1 MSFGIHTGLSI
12 KKAGSLEECV
22 SILKG
27 LQVMQAFEVI
37 ETGLDV
43 ALRILYP
50 GEHLTIEDNKGKE
63 IKVSKLT
70 QKRGRYS

>member
-1 MSFGIHTGLSI
+1 MSFGIHAGLSV
-12 KKAGSLEECV
+12 KKASSIEECI
-22 SILKG
+22 SILKD

-63 IKVSKLT
+63 IKVSKLK